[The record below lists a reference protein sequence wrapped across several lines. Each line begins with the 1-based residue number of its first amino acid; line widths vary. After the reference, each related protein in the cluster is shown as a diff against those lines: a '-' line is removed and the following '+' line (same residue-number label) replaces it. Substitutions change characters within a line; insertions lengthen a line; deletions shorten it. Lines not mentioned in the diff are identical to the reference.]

1 MEYDAPIASNKRFE
15 TLFLSRIPLG
25 KAESHLQSILSFH
38 FPGALFSSSKRK
50 PNKSRRK
57 ATFGTGTMIA
67 PIETI
72 QANALLQE
80 ALTSPN
86 GTAIDVA
93 PLGKIYFK
101 LKTTRQN
108 PQIEI
113 ATLKADLLSL
123 KAENESLKTELSQQK
138 KQLIALEESC
148 DTKIN
153 KIFETQAAN
162 LENYDNKMEEMMNSF
177 IHRFSLLLPGNLAQ
191 CQVPA
196 KRGPLPSPPR
206 NHKEIFNPS

>member
-1 MEYDAPIASNKRFE
+1 MII
-15 TLFLSRIPLG
+15 TWIICHIG
-25 KAESHLQSILSFH
+25 
-38 FPGALFSSSKRK
+38 SKGRRK
-50 PNKSRRK
+50 P
-57 ATFGTGTMIA
+57 A
-67 PIETI
+67 
-72 QANALLQE
+72 
-80 ALTSPN
+80 
-86 GTAIDVA
+86 
-93 PLGKIYFK
+93 
-101 LKTTRQN
+101 RQN

-206 NHKEIFNPS
+206 NHKEIFNPSWCLYNLTLFFWFIIYVFCCSVGLVRAV

>member
-1 MEYDAPIASNKRFE
+1 MEFDAPIASNKRFE
-15 TLFLSRIPLG
+15 TLFVSRLPLG
-25 KAESHLQSILSFH
+25 KAESHVQSILSFH
-38 FPGALFSSSKRK
+38 FPGVLFSSSKRK
-50 PNKSRRK
+50 SSKSKKK

-67 PIETI
+67 PMETI
-72 QANALLQE
+72 QANASLQE

-86 GTAIDVA
+86 GIPIDVA

-101 LKTTRQN
+101 LKTARQN
-108 PQIEI
+108 SHVEI
-113 ATLKADLLSL
+113 ATVKAELLRL
-123 KAENESLKTELSQQK
+123 KAENANLKTELAQQK
-138 KQLIALEESC
+138 KQLKALEKSC
-148 DTKIN
+148 DAKIE
-153 KIFETQAAN
+153 KIFETQTAN

-177 IHRFSLLLPGNLAQ
+177 INRFSLLLPGNQAQ